1 MAANR
6 RAERIREALETDILT
21 GEAPTGGRLDEQAI
35 ARRFGVSRT
44 PVREALHLLAS
55 AGLVDLI
62 PNRGAFVRRISITEL
77 VQMFEVMA
85 EIEAVAGRFAARR
98 ATPSGLAAI
107 EQALEGCRIAAE
119 RGEPNAYYAQNS
131 RFHEAIYDASGN
143 AFLAKEARRLHQRL
157 TAYRRLQLRVPR
169 RLGQSLSEHRAI
181 FAAISEGDEAAA
193 ATALRDHVTIQGE
206 RFADFVA
213 MISEQEQAE

>member
-6 RAERIREALETDILT
+6 RADRIREALETDILK
-21 GEAPTGGRLDEQAI
+21 GEAAPGGRLDEQAI

-62 PNRGAFVRRISITEL
+62 PNRGAFVRRISVGEL
-77 VQMFEVMA
+77 VQMFELMA
-85 EIEAVAGRFAARR
+85 EIEAAAGRFAARR
-98 ATPSGLAAI
+98 ATAPALAAI
-107 EQALEGCRIAAE
+107 ERALEGCRRAAE
-119 RGEPNAYYAQNS
+119 RGEPIAYYAENS
-131 RFHEAIYDASGN
+131 RFHEAIHDAGGN
-143 AFLAKEARRLHQRL
+143 AFLAHEARRLHQRL

-169 RLGQSLSEHRAI
+169 RLGQSLAEHRAI
-181 FAAISEGDEAAA
+181 YQAIAEGDEAAA
-193 ATALRDHVTIQGE
+193 ATALRTHVTIQGE

-213 MISEQEQAE
+213 MMSGEETAG